1 MHIKDLTPGIPFF
14 LFGELDFEE
23 EVDEE
28 VDLEL
33 DLEPEEE
40 EEEEEELE
48 LDLDLGRLFGFLF
61 CFWFGFLFCL
71 LDLRHLPVLELYTLS
86 HGIGLPR
93 ILDPTAPRFNTHL
106 PVAGLTRESHVFLGI
121 GGFYIH
127 THFYH
132 DKIIAEEKIWKR
144 IRNMTFRNYSHLST
158 FIKNTSVFSTCD
170 DACAGNIPL
179 LDTWSNVHSSRALFG
194 F

>member
-1 MHIKDLTPGIPFF
+1 MHVKDLTAGFLVGFF
-14 LFGELDFEE
+14 LFGDLEE
-23 EVDEE
+23 EQDE
-28 VDLEL
+28 DLEL
-33 DLEPEEE
+33 DLELEEE

-48 LDLDLGRLFGFLF
+48 PDLDLGRLFGFLF

-93 ILDPTAPRFNTHL
+93 ILDPRFNTHL
-106 PVAGLTRESHVFLGI
+106 PVAGLTRESHEFLGI
-121 GGFYIH
+121 GGFDIH

-144 IRNMTFRNYSHLST
+144 IRNMKIRNYRFDRTPVLQTSPLTDKHKMTPTKPLSRQYFHILSHYNKGDLQ
-158 FIKNTSVFSTCD
+158 I
-170 DACAGNIPL
+170 I
-179 LDTWSNVHSSRALFG
+179 
-194 F
+194 